1 MALRE
6 ELFLAAACF
15 GLHRRWKEAKG
26 KKFADTQLE
35 SMGLDCC
42 AGASKMRRVL
52 YLGMLVQR
60 FPVFGEDFFFFLN
73 SVFFSVTFS
82 SRAAF
87 QSVLTRMSGGSGWE
101 NVGKWTPK
109 VLFDTLKKDAELCA
123 KFDELAKQHGLVVVV
138 EEDEEEEE
146 EEGDIAPI
154 LHVHGYEI
162 YRKQFLIES
171 LLLVKRLIKFGL
183 DGEKNEQVFQY
194 GAGDDDELNDG
205 NRLQRSLDQFD
216 DDDDRDGGVFLEQVA
231 AKIKEWFPQHQV
243 NDGVVLVSKPGCVS
257 QAAHADY
264 QYDEVGDDEEDASM
278 PLGLIVA
285 LMDETYFDA
294 WPRAIRYD
302 DVKKYDHKQ
311 LVLNAGDVLVFRG
324 DFFHAGAAFEKL
336 NARLHYY
343 LDMEGVERT
352 RNVTF
357 YADEEHG
364 FYNLGPRK
372 EKKKLN

>member
-1 MALRE
+1 
-6 ELFLAAACF
+6 
-15 GLHRRWKEAKG
+15 
-26 KKFADTQLE
+26 
-35 SMGLDCC
+35 
-42 AGASKMRRVL
+42 
-52 YLGMLVQR
+52 
-60 FPVFGEDFFFFLN
+60 
-73 SVFFSVTFS
+73 
-82 SRAAF
+82 
-87 QSVLTRMSGGSGWE
+87 MSGGSGWE

-194 GAGDDDELNDG
+194 GAGNDDELNDG
-205 NRLQRSLDQFD
+205 NRRWLSLMMMEFFLQ
-216 DDDDRDGGVFLEQVA
+216 QVA
-231 AKIKEWFPQHQV
+231 TKIKEWFPHHQA
-243 NDGVVLVSKPGCVS
+243 NDGCGVGVPSLDVSHKLLMLITNTTRWVMKKKMRRCL
-257 QAAHADY
+257 
-264 QYDEVGDDEEDASM
+264 
-278 PLGLIVA
+278 LG

-311 LVLNAGDVLVFRG
+311 LVLNVLVFRG

-357 YADEEHG
+357 YADERNG
-364 FYNLGPRK
+364 FFNLGPRQ
-372 EKKKLN
+372 N